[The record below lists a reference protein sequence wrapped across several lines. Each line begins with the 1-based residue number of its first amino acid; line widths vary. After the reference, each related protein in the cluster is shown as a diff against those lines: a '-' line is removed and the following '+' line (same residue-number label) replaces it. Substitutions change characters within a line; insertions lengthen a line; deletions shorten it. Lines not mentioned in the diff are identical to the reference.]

1 MKFWRLAEAAF
12 VKISRS
18 DGDGQ
23 VARLAHDREV
33 LGSVPAPYFFHEREH
48 AVVKSIVVSTIR
60 ENRIKIIFYVLPGD
74 KTGFYEFSVGSKRA

>member
-33 LGSVPAPYFFHEREH
+33 LGSIPATYFFHENMPLL
-48 AVVKSIVVSTIR
+48 
-60 ENRIKIIFYVLPGD
+60 NRSLSAQSEKI
-74 KTGFYEFSVGSKRA
+74 E